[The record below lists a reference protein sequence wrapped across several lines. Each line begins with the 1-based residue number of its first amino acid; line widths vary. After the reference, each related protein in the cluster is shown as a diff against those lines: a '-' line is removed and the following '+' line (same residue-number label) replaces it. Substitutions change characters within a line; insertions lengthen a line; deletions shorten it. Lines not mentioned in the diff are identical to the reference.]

1 MFGCVFSL
9 TLRVVSVKSLRI
21 SLIVLIIKTNYTSTI
36 NIAFSF
42 FPFLNSAEGQSHS
55 CVSSITEQTFSS
67 P

>member
-21 SLIVLIIKTNYTSTI
+21 SLIKTNYTSTI
-36 NIAFSF
+36 NIAF
-42 FPFLNSAEGQSHS
+42 PFLNSAEGQCHS